1 MGYHV
6 TYTEL
11 FRWGGEMNKFFLQ
24 ITTVLKSLNRN
35 QKIILGIFA
44 AAVFLGLSF
53 LGYYTQ
59 RVEFVNLYVN
69 IDPEEAGKITKKLDE
84 WKQKYSIEGSTIK
97 VPLKDRDRLRLE
109 LASSKLA
116 PKGGI
121 TGFEI
126 FDTTKLAITDY
137 ERRINYVRALQG
149 ELSRTIKSIEGIED
163 ARVLLVLPE
172 KKLYTDEQREVSAS
186 VKLQVSPSTNLEASQ
201 IVGIVQLVSSAVEG
215 LSPDNVSIIDN
226 NGNILTDIEE
236 LRKGET
242 TGLAAKQLELQ
253 RAEARKL
260 EKAIRRSLARC
271 LIDDKVEV
279 LVTCNINFDKI
290 ESKHEKYTS
299 PENIPLTDE
308 LIREGVEKVQLRA
321 SDEKVIERFE
331 GEGSVPGGPP
341 GVEAQMPGYKGM
353 TSAKG
358 PMTYSK
364 DELRSN
370 YLANKEEVM
379 TVKSP
384 EISKLS
390 VAVWIDGIYERDETG
405 AYRLDKKNHLIY
417 TPRTKEEMEKYE
429 NLVWASMGAEKAKVY
444 QGKEYIVQ
452 VENVQF
458 DRTAEW
464 LAVLAGREAQKR
476 RALAMASGAG
486 FLTLFILV
494 AIIFMYLM
502 RRKALAQEKL
512 LREKELA
519 ALKALRERT
528 PLDEEIP
535 IGEERLPSGEGERE
549 GEGKDISIEKL
560 ARELAINQ
568 PEAVANLFR
577 TLLENDT
584 EEQVDKL

>member
-1 MGYHV
+1 MIVY
-6 TYTEL
+6 
-11 FRWGGEMNKFFLQ
+11 GGGMDKFFLQ

-35 QKIILGIFA
+35 QKIILGISA
-44 AAVFLGLSF
+44 GVVLLVLSL

-59 RVEFVNLYVN
+59 QVEFVNLYVD
-69 IDPEEAGKITKKLDE
+69 IDTEEAGRITKKLDE
-84 WKQKYSIEGSTIK
+84 WKQNYKLEGTTIK
-97 VPLKDRDRLRLE
+97 VPSKDKDRLRIE

-163 ARVLLVLPE
+163 ARVLLVMPE
-172 KKLYTDEQREVSAS
+172 KKLYMEEQREVSAS
-186 VKLQVSPSTNLEASQ
+186 VKLQLAPFTNLDASQ

-215 LSPDNVSIIDN
+215 LPPDNVNIVDN
-226 NGNILTDIEE
+226 RGNILTDIEE
-236 LRKGET
+236 LKKGET
-242 TGLAAKQLELQ
+242 AGLAAKQLELQ
-253 RAEARKL
+253 RAEARKV
-260 EKAIRRSLARC
+260 EKAIRRSLSKC
-271 LIDDKVEV
+271 LIEDNIEV

-299 PENIPLTDE
+299 PENIALTDDR
-308 LIREGVEKVQLRA
+308 IREGVEKVQLRA

-370 YLANKEEVM
+370 YLANKEEIM

-390 VAVWIDGIYERDETG
+390 VAVWIDGIYERDESG
-405 AYRLDKKNHLIY
+405 FYRFDKTNHFVY
-417 TPRTKEEMEKYE
+417 TPRNKDEMKKYE
-429 NLVWASMGAEKAKVY
+429 NLVWASIGAEKGKDY
-444 QGKEYIVQ
+444 PGKEFIVQ
-452 VENVQF
+452 VENIQF
-458 DRTAEW
+458 DRTSEW
-464 LAVLAGREAQKR
+464 LAALAQREAQKR
-476 RALAMASGAG
+476 RLLAMAAGAG
-486 FLTLFILV
+486 FLALTIFVIIILM
-494 AIIFMYLM
+494 FMI
-502 RRKALAQEKL
+502 RRKNLAQEKL

-519 ALKALRERT
+519 ALNALRGRTHHER
-528 PLDEEIP
+528 DEEYYP
-535 IGEERLPSGEGERE
+535 EKGGEEVEEGVGERILPSKE
-549 GEGKDISIEKL
+549 EGKDISIEEL
-560 ARELAINQ
+560 AREVAINQ
-568 PEAVANLFR
+568 PDAVANLFR
-577 TLLENDT
+577 TWLENDI
-584 EEQVDKL
+584 EEVAE

>member
-1 MGYHV
+1 
-6 TYTEL
+6 
-11 FRWGGEMNKFFLQ
+11 MNKFFSQ
-24 ITTVLKSLNRN
+24 IITVLRSLNRN
-35 QKIILGIFA
+35 QKIILGISA
-44 AAVFLGLSF
+44 GAILLGLSF

-69 IDPEEAGKITKKLDE
+69 IDTEEAGRITKKLDE
-84 WKQKYSIEGSTIK
+84 WKQKYSLEGTTIK
-97 VPLKDRDRLRLE
+97 VPLKDKDRLRLE

-163 ARVLLVLPE
+163 ARVLLVMPE
-172 KKLYTDEQREVSAS
+172 KKLYMEEQREVSAS
-186 VKLQVSPSTNLEASQ
+186 VKLQLAPFTTLDASQ

-215 LSPDNVSIIDN
+215 LPPDNVNIVDN
-226 NGNILTDIEE
+226 RGNILTDIEE

-260 EKAIRRSLARC
+260 EKAIRRTLAKC
-271 LIDDKVEV
+271 LIEDKIEV

-299 PENIPLTDE
+299 PENIALTDDR
-308 LIREGVEKVQLRA
+308 IREGVEKVQLRA

-370 YLANKEEVM
+370 YLANKEEIM

-390 VAVWIDGIYERDETG
+390 VAVWIDGIYERDASG
-405 AYRLDKKNHLIY
+405 FYKFDKNNHFVYI
-417 TPRTKEEMEKYE
+417 PRGKDEMQKYE
-429 NLVWASMGAEKAKVY
+429 NLVWASIGAEKDKEY
-444 QGKEYIVQ
+444 QGKEFIVQ

-458 DRTAEW
+458 DRTSEW
-464 LAVLAGREAQKR
+464 LAALAQREAQKR
-476 RALAMASGAG
+476 RLLAMAAGAG
-486 FLTLFILV
+486 FLALAIFV
-494 AIIFMYLM
+494 ALIFMFM
-502 RRKALAQEKL
+502 VRRKTLAQEKL

-519 ALKALRERT
+519 ALNALRERI
-528 PLDEEIP
+528 PHERDEGFYP
-535 IGEERLPSGEGERE
+535 TGEGEEKKILPPSRAA
-549 GEGKDISIEKL
+549 EGKEVSIEEL
-560 ARELAINQ
+560 AREVAINQ
-568 PEAVANLFR
+568 PDAVANLFR
-577 TLLENDT
+577 TWLENDM
-584 EEQVDKL
+584 EETVE